1 MRGSGSWRR
10 AGMQLDKIAASR
22 MHLPAHI
29 ALSNLPGGIYRMV
42 LKSSGIDTDSEPA
55 KMLLQSLDE
64 IGAQEM
70 LRTQPISVRY
80 SAAQTEQKRRRIHGA
95 SEIKGST

>member
-1 MRGSGSWRR
+1 MRGSGNWRR

-22 MHLPAHI
+22 MHLPPHI

-42 LKSSGIDTDSEPA
+42 LKSCGIDNESEPA
-55 KMLLQSLDE
+55 KLLLQSLDE

-70 LRTQPISVRY
+70 LRSQPISVRY
-80 SAAQTEQKRRRIHGA
+80 SAAEMEQKRRFIHGA
-95 SEIKGST
+95 SKE